1 MGLGLIQDGE
11 TVQPNSNPAPEFHQ
25 RLEAALARTRDQRE
39 QNAGIA
45 DQSNRVAS
53 RPGSRESPTTLAS
66 RTPPSYP
73 PGYGPRTI
81 RSPAPNPLNQQSA
94 ATVRVT
100 NVAAQPERRRSVH
113 FGQDNAH
120 RAPTR
125 SSPLAA
131 YPPYVALGV
140 SAPPTH
146 VHSNMGS
153 ISGHRNRPSA
163 PQVHP
168 AASATPYVGATSNIG
183 GYQLPLLGAPSQVVL
198 AAVGLKGVTMA

>member
-25 RLEAALARTRDQRE
+25 RLEAALARI
-39 QNAGIA
+39 AG
-45 DQSNRVAS
+45 QSNRIAS

-73 PGYGPRTI
+73 PGYGLQTT
-81 RSPAPNPLNQQSA
+81 RSPAPNPPNQQSA

-125 SSPLAA
+125 LSPLAA

-140 SAPPTH
+140 SALPTH

-168 AASATPYVGATSNIG
+168 AASAVPYVGATSTIG
-183 GYQLPLLGAPSQVVL
+183 GYQLPLLGALSQSRDRHDPEHIRQVS
-198 AAVGLKGVTMA
+198 G